1 MKPITKFVVA
11 PSLPKNIALLKEL
24 AYNYWWCWNADAK
37 ELFARVDRRKWDDVH
52 HNPVALLQN
61 MSQPQLEDLSQQ
73 RDFVHFLDHVYAQ
86 FRAYMDDQP
95 WYGSSENSSEG
106 TIAYFSAEFGI
117 HESFPNYSGGL
128 GVLAGDHLK
137 SSSDLGVPLVGI
149 GLLYQ
154 KGYFRQYLAQDG
166 MQQEMFVYNDFYS
179 MPLTLMKNERGEP
192 LVIDVDL
199 PKGKAYAQIWKV
211 QVGRVPLYMMD
222 TNTELNTVQEYRDI
236 TAQLYGG
243 NQETRIQQEIIL
255 GIGGVRA
262 LKALGI
268 TPKVC
273 HLNEGHAAFAALE
286 RTRNLMTELGMPFHQ
301 AMEITRAGT
310 IFTTHTPVPA
320 GNEIFPIDLLQPYF
334 SGYSSQLGISG
345 EEFLALGRVDT
356 SNQSEGFSMTV
367 LGLKTTNYRNGVS
380 KLHGDVTQVMW
391 HGLWKNFPEDEVPI
405 TTITNG
411 IHTHTW
417 VARELAEL
425 YDRYLTPEWRNDT
438 DNPEIWKEVDDIPSE
453 ALWRAHQR
461 RRETLVSFVRKHL
474 VRKHKSLLTPQQL
487 NTVNDYLDPDILTI
501 GFARRFATY
510 KRADL
515 LFSDMDRLR
524 RLVLNPQRPVQ
535 IIIAGKSHPKDIPG
549 KETIRRIIQRVREYG
564 LDRNIIFLEDYDM
577 GVARHMVKG
586 CDIWLNNPRRPYEAS
601 GTSGMKAAV
610 NGCIHVSVLDGWWDE
625 AYNGRNGFAIGLGEE
640 LPNPDEQDA
649 VDAGTLYNLLERV
662 ITPLFYDRGP
672 NRVPEQWVTYMKE
685 CIKSNAGQFST
696 MRMVR
701 DYARRF
707 YMPAMKG
714 YSNMLSDHGEKARQI
729 QQWKQH
735 VVSAWNGVRVQNLE
749 VSGGDNAEVGSE
761 IFVRARVELGVLR
774 PEDIRVQAYMGNVTS
789 VGEILKG
796 SSSPLKLIHSDGVH
810 IFEGSISCA
819 DSGYK
824 GCTVRIVP
832 SHPLM
837 ANDADL
843 YLCTWA
849 GQ

>member
-1 MKPITKFVVA
+1 VKPVAKFVVSPA
-11 PSLPKNIALLKEL
+11 MPENIALLKEL

-37 ELFARVDRRKWDDVH
+37 ELFARVDKRTWDDVH
-52 HNPVALLQN
+52 HNPVALLHN
-61 MSQPQLEDLSQQ
+61 LSQQQLQELSQQ
-73 RDFVHFLDHVYAQ
+73 RDFVHFLNHVYSQ
-86 FRAYMDDQP
+86 FRAYMDDKP
-95 WYGSSENSSEG
+95 WYGQNENSSEG
-106 TIAYFSAEFGI
+106 QIAYFSAEFGI

-137 SSSDLGVPLVGI
+137 SASDLGVPLVGI
-149 GLLYQ
+149 GLLYR

-166 MQQEMFVYNDFYS
+166 MQQEMYIYNDFYS
-179 MPLTLMKNERGEP
+179 LPLTQMMDNHGNPLM
-192 LVIDVDL
+192 IDIDM

-211 QVGRVPLYMMD
+211 QVGRVPLYMLD
-222 TNTELNTVQEYRDI
+222 TNVEQNRAIPEYYDI
-236 TAQLYGG
+236 TDQLYGG
-243 NQETRIQQEIIL
+243 NQETRIQQEMIL
-255 GIGGVRA
+255 GIGGIRA

-286 RTRNLMTELGMPFHQ
+286 RTRNLMNDLQMPFAP

-320 GNEIFPIDLLQPYF
+320 GNEIFPIDLLEPYF
-334 SGYSSQLGISG
+334 SAYAQTLGISG
-345 EEFLALGRVDT
+345 NDFLALGRVDET
-356 SNQSEGFSMTV
+356 NTTDGFSMTV

-391 HGLWKNFPEDEVPI
+391 HGLWKNFPQDEVPI

-417 VARELAEL
+417 VAREIADL

-438 DNPEIWKEVDDIPSE
+438 DNLEIWKEVDDIPSE

-474 VRKHKSLLTPQQL
+474 IRKHKSLLTPQQL

-515 LFSDMDRLR
+515 LFSDMERLK
-524 RLVLNPQRPVQ
+524 RLITNPDRPVQ
-535 IIIAGKSHPKDIPG
+535 MIIAGKSHPKDIPG

-564 LDRNIIFLEDYDM
+564 LDRHIIFLEDYDM

-625 AYNGRNGFAIGLGEE
+625 AYNGKNGFAIGLGEE

-662 ITPLFYDRGP
+662 ITPLFYDRGA

-701 DYARRF
+701 DYSRRF

-714 YSNMLSDHGEKARQI
+714 FTAMLQNNAEKARQI
-729 QQWKQH
+729 EQWK
-735 VVSAWNGVRVQNLE
+735 NGVKNTWKDVRVRNIH
-749 VSGGDNAEVGSE
+749 VDGGHNAEVGRE
-761 IFVRARVELGVLR
+761 LFVRAEVDLGSLR
-774 PEDIRVQAYMGNVTS
+774 PEDVNVQAFVGNITS
-789 VGEILKG
+789 TGEILQG
-796 SSSPLKLIHSDGVH
+796 MSSPLRLVHSNGAHV
-810 IFEGSISCA
+810 FEGHIACKE
-819 DSGYK
+819 SGYK
-824 GCTVRIVP
+824 GCTVRVVP

-849 GQ
+849 